1 MRRLSPV
8 VAATAASQNVQQPP
22 VGRSAFASLYFLSVL
37 LLLWLLS
44 PWTLSLYRVLLE
56 FASVASLSAALW
68 LRRLSPVMAATAASR
83 DVQQP
88 PVGRAAFA
96 SVSFLSVQLLLWL
109 LSPWTPSLYRVLLAS
124 ASVASLSA
132 AL

>member
-1 MRRLSPV
+1 ML
-8 VAATAASQNVQQPP
+8 AATAASN
-22 VGRSAFASLYFLSVL
+22 
-37 LLLWLLS
+37 
-44 PWTLSLYRVLLE
+44 
-56 FASVASLSAALW
+56 
-68 LRRLSPVMAATAASR
+68 

-96 SVSFLSVQLLLWL
+96 SVTFLSVLLLLWL
-109 LSPWTPSLYRVLLAS
+109 LSPWTPSLYRVLLDS